1 MAHLVLVSEAKAK
14 AEAEAEVEVE
24 AEAEWDLEQGP
35 EEQRPLLGGE
45 PSCTRSQLQEFS
57 TNHSLVPDA
66 SLPAQVRRR
75 VQSLKH
81 EELKSLF
88 FLKEH
93 PSFLPSFPT
102 GMCPCF
108 PDPGLPAPADLQH
121 RLREAAGVSEAFR
134 TVPPP
139 SPSPEEPLQQRPL
152 LLVPVH
158 QKEDPSVMLEKQ
170 RRGLQTNGTGLSF
183 MCPSDQRTCG
193 SVSAADSSSAF
204 CMFAPD

>member
-1 MAHLVLVSEAKAK
+1 MVHLVLVSEAKA
-14 AEAEAEVEVE
+14 EAEVE
-24 AEAEWDLEQGP
+24 AEAGHPEWDLEQGP

-66 SLPAQVRRR
+66 SLPAQVRRMRR

-81 EELKSLF
+81 EGV
-88 FLKEH
+88 
-93 PSFLPSFPT
+93 SFLPSFPT
-102 GMCPCF
+102 GVCPCF
-108 PDPGLPAPADLQH
+108 PDPGLPAPADLQR

-158 QKEDPSVMLEKQ
+158 QQEDPSVMLEKQ
-170 RRGLQTNGTGLSF
+170 RRGLQTNRTGLFF
-183 MCPSDQRTCG
+183 MCPSEQRTCG
-193 SVSAADSSSAF
+193 SVSAADSSGAF
-204 CMFAPD
+204 CLFAPD

>member
-14 AEAEAEVEVE
+14 AEAEAGHP
-24 AEAEWDLEQGP
+24 EWDLEQGP

-75 VQSLKH
+75 RRVQSLKH

-93 PSFLPSFPT
+93 PSFLLSSIPSPLACVLVFQTQAYQLLLTFSTVYVKLLVSQRLSGPSH
-102 GMCPCF
+102 
-108 PDPGLPAPADLQH
+108 H
-121 RLREAAGVSEAFR
+121 RLR
-134 TVPPP
+134 
-139 SPSPEEPLQQRPL
+139 PLRN
-152 LLVPVH
+152 H
-158 QKEDPSVMLEKQ
+158 
-170 RRGLQTNGTGLSF
+170 
-183 MCPSDQRTCG
+183 C
-193 SVSAADSSSAF
+193 SSAPF
-204 CMFAPD
+204 CLCQYIKRKILQ